1 LLFCSLRSGAGLPLR
16 RETTRFLARSKIRRE
31 KRGSRLG
38 SERQTNE
45 TEHVDIYRQNARS
58 VRNREDV
65 YKRKR
70 WDQPVRPGELGT
82 DLVNVGVGAVHEL
95 ILRFT
100 SSFKF
105 FGCSLHHGIRSFIA
119 PDEVSVFLR
128 VERHTAE

>member
-1 LLFCSLRSGAGLPLR
+1 MSTA
-16 RETTRFLARSKIRRE
+16 AHIRID
-31 KRGSRLG
+31 GFI
-38 SERQTNE
+38 
-45 TEHVDIYRQNARS
+45 D
-58 VRNREDV
+58 
-65 YKRKR
+65 
-70 WDQPVRPGELGT
+70 PGELGA
-82 DLVNVGVGAVHEL
+82 DLVDVGVGAGHEL